1 MFRFASLVLIL
12 LTTTKFAQA
21 QVVVTGPVDVS
32 MKVEWK
38 LPTTMAANEGLLFEP
53 RLYDSMTPT
62 VTKLT
67 GFTCVDGTVTAPNPV
82 CRVPLTPALV
92 TQFNTI
98 GKHTLTLTLWRAD
111 VGESP
116 LSTPFSLS
124 SPSAA
129 PISLQLTR

>member
-1 MFRFASLVLIL
+1 MVKFISFILVLL
-12 LTTTKFAQA
+12 VTASFAEG
-21 QVVVTGPVDVS
+21 QVVVTGPVDAT

-38 LPTTMAANEGLLFEP
+38 LPTTMTVPEGLLFEP
-53 RLYDSMTPT
+53 RLYDSMVPLP
-62 VTKLT
+62 TKLT

-92 TQFNTI
+92 TQLNTI
-98 GKHTLTLTLWRAD
+98 GKHTLTLTFFRTD

-116 LSTPFSLS
+116 LSVPFSLS

-129 PISLQLTR
+129 PINLQLIR